1 MKTIAAFFA
10 LIFFSGNAHAQT
22 SAEVTCRAKAKEI
35 AIQTYSSCVT
45 EVRNSQVQSIRSDY
59 QKELADLKQKYDRK
73 IQKVAPA
80 KNNNVTIKS
89 KAGVSSPRPVKGIAK
104 DLPKRVDTSLQTGTV
119 NPADEMEVSTVTVS
133 SSDADSVIDREAQ
146 EADQLEII
154 DMPVE

>member
-10 LIFFSGNAHAQT
+10 LILFSGNASAQT

-45 EVRNSQVQSIRSDY
+45 EVRNSQVQSIRTDY

-80 KNNNVTIKS
+80 KNNNVTIKT
-89 KAGVSSPRPVKGIAK
+89 KAVVSSPRPVKGVAK
-104 DLPKRVDTSLQTGTV
+104 ELPKRADTSAQTGTV
-119 NPADEMEVSTVTVS
+119 SPADEIEVATVTVS
-133 SSDADSVIDREAQ
+133 GSDSDSVIEREAD